1 MQSSAPPTPPPA
13 AQNPRG
19 AGGWFCASD
28 SSGGVAGQLAAAT
41 AGFRAAPD
49 GFRKPQPGI
58 ASAAHSCSFCSLCP
72 VTQHPQ
78 CPAWGLANSQR
89 SVKTGE
95 DGKRTNEGLLPL
107 LSQLRWLLG
116 LLPPNA

>member
-1 MQSSAPPTPPPA
+1 MPPPPPPA

-28 SSGGVAGQLAAAT
+28 SSGGVPGQLAAAT

-72 VTQHPQ
+72 GHGAS
-78 CPAWGLANSQR
+78 PAPG
-89 SVKTGE
+89 VGP
-95 DGKRTNEGLLPL
+95 GKQPA
-107 LSQLRWLLG
+107 LG
-116 LLPPNA
+116 KDR